1 MTSTY
6 TVSAL
11 LDELQE
17 MLDDNFPKEV
27 QVSGELSS
35 FTAIS
40 SGHWFFTIK
49 DENAQLGCVMFR
61 RENRSL
67 GFVPQ
72 EGSVLTLM
80 GRLSFYRDRGDFQL
94 IASQMT
100 VEGQGDLQREF
111 NKLKER
117 LRAEGLFAAERKR
130 PVPQFIYRLGL
141 ITSET
146 GAAVHDV
153 LKVLARRMPMMKI
166 TLFPVAVQGAD
177 APPQLVAA
185 LAEANRHPN
194 LDAVLITRGGGSI
207 EDLWAFNDESLV
219 RAIVASS
226 HPIITAIGHEID
238 YTLADFAADL
248 RAATPS
254 AAAEQ
259 LSIDSDEL
267 VEKLTEWAERA
278 RRGLDDYIHSHMQR
292 CDLLQERYLR
302 SNPLAFCAAELSGL
316 QRQLSQSMNYYQ
328 LTIKDSL
335 TRWQNRL
342 FAIAPHRQQRQR
354 AVQLRE
360 LTLRLR
366 HSGDS
371 LLRAYRVR
379 LNNYGK
385 DLRSAQQNH
394 ISRLFSQLKRT
405 KQVIGAL
412 SPLAVLKRGYALVT
426 DDEGQLVRN
435 ATEVKIA
442 DRMDVRLAE
451 GRLVT
456 KVEEI
461 YDQSEPFKN

>member
-1 MTSTY
+1 MANIY

-35 FTAIS
+35 FTAAS
-40 SGHWFFTIK
+40 SGHWYFALK
-49 DENAQLGCVMFR
+49 DENAQLSCVMFR
-61 RENRSL
+61 RANSSL
-67 GFVPQ
+67 GFLPQ

-94 IASQMT
+94 VANQM
-100 VEGQGDLQREF
+100 VVKGQGELQREF
-111 NKLKER
+111 NKLKEK
-117 LRAEGLFAAERKR
+117 LFAEGLFAAERKR

-141 ITSET
+141 ITSES

-166 TLFPVAVQGAD
+166 TFLPVVVQGVD

-185 LAEANRHPN
+185 LAEANRHPD
-194 LDAVLITRGGGSI
+194 LDAILITRGGGSI
-207 EDLWAFNDESLV
+207 EDLWAFNDEGLV

-226 HPIITAIGHEID
+226 HPVITAIGHEID

-267 VEKLTEWAERA
+267 VEKLAELAERA
-278 RRGLDDYIHSHMQR
+278 RRGLDDYIHNRMQK
-292 CDLLQERYLR
+292 CDLLQERYIR
-302 SNPLAFCAAELSGL
+302 SNPLTQCAAKLKELH
-316 QRQLSQSMNYYQ
+316 RQLCQAMDYYQ

-371 LLRAYRVR
+371 LLKAYQVR
-379 LNNYGK
+379 LDNYGK
-385 DLRSAQQNH
+385 DLRAAQQNH
-394 ISRLFSQLKRT
+394 ISSLFGQLKRS
-405 KQVIGAL
+405 KEVIQAL

-426 DDEGQLVRN
+426 DDKGQLVRST
-435 ATEVKIA
+435 ADVKVA
-442 DRMDVRLAE
+442 DRMDVRLAR
-451 GRLVT
+451 GRLAT
-456 KVEEI
+456 RVEQI
-461 YDQSEPFKN
+461 YNQPDLFKN